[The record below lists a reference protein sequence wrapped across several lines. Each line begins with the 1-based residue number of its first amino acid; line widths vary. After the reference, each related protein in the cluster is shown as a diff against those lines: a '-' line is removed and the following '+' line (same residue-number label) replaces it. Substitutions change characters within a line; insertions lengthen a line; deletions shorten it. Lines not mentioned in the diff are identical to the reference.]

1 MCFFKCPGGK
11 QLYKQIIIMQDAMII
26 NKGTCK
32 VLWKLEEREIN
43 SSREAERGFTEIL
56 SLDEE

>member
-1 MCFFKCPGGK
+1 
-11 QLYKQIIIMQDAMII
+11 MQDAMII

-43 SSREAERGFTEIL
+43 SSREAGRGFTDIL